1 MGSTSRLLSII
12 SALVLACLTLSVF
25 ALQKDVGPQGA
36 VKRLYQ
42 ALSDPSARGAT
53 PQDRMQSLSSV
64 IVEPADQVSFAM
76 TNTLLETL
84 SVTLASNPEVS
95 IKQTQMGANGAEA
108 VVTVTVQQGGRKDHM
123 AWVVQKLGREW
134 KVNVFQSAQ
143 LTLEFYQRGLMKR

>member
-42 ALSDPSARGAT
+42 TLRDPAT
-53 PQDRMQSLSSV
+53 REASPKDRMQLLSSV
-64 IVEPADQVSFAM
+64 IVEPADQVSFAVA
-76 TNTLLETL
+76 NTVLETVAI
-84 SVTLASNPEVS
+84 SLASNPEIS
-95 IKQTQMGANGAEA
+95 INQTQMGEQRSEA
-108 VVTVTVQQGGRKDHM
+108 IVTVTVQQGGRKDHM